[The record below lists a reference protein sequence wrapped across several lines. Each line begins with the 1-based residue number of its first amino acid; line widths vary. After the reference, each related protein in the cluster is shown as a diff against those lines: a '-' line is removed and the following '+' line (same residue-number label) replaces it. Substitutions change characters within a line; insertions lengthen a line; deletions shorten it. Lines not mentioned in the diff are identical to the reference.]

1 MCVFAGSSL
10 GSEPR
15 FAEAAAALGRE
26 LVTRGY
32 GIVYGGSST
41 GLMGVVADAALAAGG
56 SVTGV
61 IPEFLVGKEVAHQ
74 GLTELKVVTSM
85 HQRKE
90 TMARLADGFIAL
102 PGGFG
107 TIEELFEVLTW
118 GQLGLHA
125 KPCGLL
131 DVCGYFGD
139 LLRFL
144 DGAVRYQFLKP
155 SNHSRVIVDE
165 DSRTLLDRIEA
176 HAPPTVTKWL
186 ETDVT

>member
-107 TIEELFEVLTW
+107 TI
-118 GQLGLHA
+118 
-125 KPCGLL
+125 
-131 DVCGYFGD
+131 
-139 LLRFL
+139 
-144 DGAVRYQFLKP
+144 
-155 SNHSRVIVDE
+155 
-165 DSRTLLDRIEA
+165 
-176 HAPPTVTKWL
+176 
-186 ETDVT
+186 